1 MVFMSESIHNG
12 PRVVPGL
19 HAQPSELTLAEFKL
33 ASDPA
38 YSGMVEANQRRP
50 VWVLVLGKFPG
61 HCQFQLTEVVN
72 PSDEFRKGSSSTY
85 RSMPEA

>member
-1 MVFMSESIHNG
+1 MSESIPND

-19 HAQPSELTLAEFKL
+19 DAHPSKLPLAAFKP

-72 PSDEFRKGSSSTY
+72 PSDVYSERF
-85 RSMPEA
+85 